1 MITRNKTGKIKKNIL
16 IKIFNLV
23 RQDIYSIVFAKFI
36 YKNYFLF
43 NQIIIVTDTHIKLM
57 NKKNYVRLH
66 ILEILSENKFFYFK
80 NKIHLYKR

>member
-1 MITRNKTGKIKKNIL
+1 MITRNKTGKIKKNML